1 MANLDFDISQWYNED
16 DLDYRT
22 PDPPVFDSRGTSPA
36 HTNQPQRGGPGLP
49 LLQLADWDPNLPYDE
64 SPPTCIHYSI
74 EWKLLL
80 KKGRL
85 SKLTND
91 TEQNL
96 VLAPG
101 AFWDQTLKSK
111 LQQLLTK
118 KMPRNKCYEPDETNV
133 VVSVTDRSQ
142 RDLTK
147 RFDELEIDW
156 EVVEDQLMAWSHLL
170 RDGKRLRIDISVIYK
185 EANQPVAVRTQQIT
199 RRGGVTAIQLAERAE
214 LLEEQEASGL
224 TTVWKEVY
232 TLMRCTGPP
241 CQGTYCWRDPDNR
254 KHYKLDTS
262 VLTKLVDYAEEGNT
276 LRTHGDVPPWIRE
289 LIYAK
294 DQQDSERRK
303 RKRQASVSESLPPI
317 HITNVLR
324 ARCNQDSAGCST
336 VSAPETRE
344 EARIRYTTQLDIPQ
358 PIDKSLHRYCE
369 WLCARVTDP
378 VWKDGYRVARKI
390 ALEEGLDLERLFSAQ
405 DVETKSLIEKG
416 VKRGIAIQFV
426 SKVKAW
432 LEEVEA

>member
-1 MANLDFDISQWYNED
+1 MLQVAPTSHAWQTWILTLLCSQWYNED

-22 PDPPVFDSRGTSPA
+22 PDGGELDNRGTSPA
-36 HTNQPQRGGPGLP
+36 HASQPQRARPGLP
-49 LLQLADWDPNLPYDE
+49 LLQLADWDPSLPYNE

-74 EWKLLL
+74 EWKLML

-85 SKLTND
+85 AKLTND
-91 TEQNL
+91 TEQNI

-101 AFWDQTLKSK
+101 AFWDRTVKPKVL
-111 LQQLLTK
+111 QLLEK
-118 KMPRNKCYEPDETNV
+118 KTPRNKCYEPDETNV
-133 VVSVTDRSQ
+133 VVSVTDRSE

-147 RFDELEIDW
+147 RFDELDIDW
-156 EVVEDQLMAWSHLL
+156 EVIEDQLMAWSYLL
-170 RDGKRLRIDISVIYK
+170 RDGKKLRVDISFVYK
-185 EANQPVAVRTQQIT
+185 EAAQPAAVRTRQST
-199 RRGGVTAIQLAERAE
+199 RRGGVTALQLAERAE
-214 LLEEQEASGL
+214 LLEEQEASGM

-232 TLMRCTGPP
+232 SLMRCTGPP
-241 CQGTYCWRDPDNR
+241 CQGPYCWRDPDNR

-303 RKRQASVSESLPPI
+303 RKRQGSFSDSLPPI
-317 HITNVLR
+317 QIMNVLP
-324 ARCNQDSAGCST
+324 ARYNLDSDGY
-336 VSAPETRE
+336 SAVP
-344 EARIRYTTQLDIPQ
+344 TQLDIPQ
-358 PIDKSLHRYCE
+358 PIDNSLYRYCE

-378 VWKDGYRVARKI
+378 GWKSGYQDACRI

-405 DVETKSLIEKG
+405 DIEAKSLVEKG

-432 LEEVEA
+432 LEEKE